1 MMEASLAIR
10 QVELFPAILSGG
22 CLENQFLAEL
32 AFIANGDGDFP
43 PLGSTLFYFPISPLL
58 LLSTLFFFISL
69 LSIF

>member
-10 QVELFPAILSGG
+10 QVELFPAIFSGG

-32 AFIANGDGDFP
+32 AFIAYGDGDFP

-58 LLSTLFFFISL
+58 LLSTLLFLYLYYQFF
-69 LSIF
+69 